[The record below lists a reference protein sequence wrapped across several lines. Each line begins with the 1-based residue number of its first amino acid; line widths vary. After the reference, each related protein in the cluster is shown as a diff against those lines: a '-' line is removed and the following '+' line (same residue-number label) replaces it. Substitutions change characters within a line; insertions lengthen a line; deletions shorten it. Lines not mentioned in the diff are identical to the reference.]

1 MSVFSEGD
9 VEFVGRQYEL
19 GSEGTPLHNLW
30 FRGGEEEV
38 FSDAGDEDDFK
49 DNVDRSTV
57 MLDPEEGCDSNFFE
71 NEED

>member
-1 MSVFSEGD
+1 MSVIGEAD

-19 GSEGTPLHNLW
+19 GSKGTTLHNLW
-30 FRGGEEEV
+30 FCEGEEEV
-38 FSDAGDEDDFK
+38 FSDAGDDDDFD

-71 NEED
+71 KED